1 VKDRVESLSR
11 RRADTSGDPS
21 PGMTRRGFLGAGA
34 ATGLFLGL
42 GLNGRVTR
50 VLAAEEAAQFNAFLA
65 ITPDGAI
72 RVTVPTTELGQ
83 GVYST
88 LPKIL
93 AEELDASWDDV
104 EALNPHA
111 DAGLVADATG
121 RQRTAA
127 SESVKVYFPQLR
139 DVGASARAM
148 LVAAA
153 AARWGVSAAEC
164 STKDSAVSHAASGRR
179 AGYGELA
186 LEAAALP
193 VPEQLTYKDPSNYTL
208 IGRRVPRKDV
218 LSKVN
223 GEAVFGIDVVQP
235 DMLHAA
241 LRMPAQLGGSVARF
255 DPASVSG
262 QRGVKAVL
270 EVDGGVAVV
279 ADSFWRAKKAAEGLD
294 VEFDTGDT
302 EGLSTPQMRKALLQA
317 LEEGVSPRPF
327 PDIDTQAASPSM
339 RPLDR
344 SVTEQALAEAERV
357 LELDYEV
364 PYLAHLTME
373 PMVCTALVTDDACHV
388 WAPTQHADGG
398 HQLIAELTGLP
409 LEQVRLDITFAGG
422 GFGRKFELD
431 FLRQTVQ
438 VAKEMKGRPIKL
450 TWTREQDVQHD
461 FYRPAFAVRTRVAL
475 GKDGITG
482 MHSRIAGQSI
492 WRFQGKPQIPNAA
505 DPTAA
510 ALLISDIYDFPGKY
524 IDFVEMPWR
533 LPVGLWRSVTL
544 SQNSF
549 FAESELDEA
558 AVALVRDPYALR
570 RELMARHPRIIAV
583 LDAAARAA
591 DWERKRPTGQ
601 GVGIAVCQGFG
612 SLCAQVAEVTVSG
625 NDVHIDKLVCVMDCG
640 LQIDPMTVRAQLE
653 GGMIFGLSAA
663 LRGEITLS
671 DGAVN
676 ESNFHNQPILRFHET
691 PEMVVEL
698 IDSDAAPGGV
708 GEAGVPAV
716 APALANAI
724 HAAGGPRLRRLP
736 FSASGIKLV

>member
-1 VKDRVESLSR
+1 
-11 RRADTSGDPS
+11 
-21 PGMTRRGFLGAGA
+21 MTRRGFLGAGA
-34 ATGLFLGL
+34 AAGLFLGL
-42 GLNGRVTR
+42 GFNGRITR
-50 VLAAEEAAQFNAFLA
+50 VHAAEEAARFSAFLA

-139 DVGASARAM
+139 EVGASARAM

-153 AARWGVSAAEC
+153 AARWGVPETEC
-164 STKDSAVSHAASGRR
+164 STSGSTVSHAASGRR

-193 VPEQLTYKDPSNYTL
+193 VPENPPYKDPSRYTL
-208 IGRRVPRKDV
+208 IGQRVPRKDV
-218 LSKVN
+218 WSKVN

-235 DMLHAA
+235 NMLHAA
-241 LRMPAQLGGSVARF
+241 LRMPPQLGGSVARF
-255 DPASVSG
+255 DPASVEG
-262 QRGVKAVL
+262 HRGVQAVL
-270 EVDGGVAVV
+270 AVDGGVAVV
-279 ADSFWRAKKAAEGLD
+279 ADSFWRAKKAAEALD
-294 VEFDTGDT
+294 VEFDPGDI

-317 LEEGVSPRPF
+317 LDEGVQPRPF
-327 PDIDTQAASPSM
+327 PEVDTQAGGMGGM

-344 SVTEQALAEAERV
+344 RITEQALAEADRV

-431 FLRQTVQ
+431 FMRQTVQ
-438 VAKEMKGRPIKL
+438 IARQMKGRPIKL

-475 GKDGITG
+475 GKDAITG
-482 MHSRIAGQSI
+482 MYSRIAGQSI
-492 WRFQGKPQIPNAA
+492 WRFQGKPQIPNTA

-533 LPVGLWRSVTL
+533 VPVGLWRSVTL

-549 FAESELDEA
+549 FAESAMDEA
-558 AVALVRDPYALR
+558 ALALGRDPYAFR
-570 RELMARHPRIIAV
+570 RELLARHPRIINV

-591 DWERKRPTGQ
+591 DWERKRPAGQ

-640 LQIDPMTVRAQLE
+640 LQIDPMTIRAQLE
-653 GGMIFGLSAA
+653 GGMVFGLSAA